1 MTKVNTFVL
10 TRETNQKDGYGVDVD
25 MNVNDEVDVDMIGGD
40 THVSLLKVSS
50 EAKFLAKQKFP
61 LALEN
66 IGEFGWQT

>member
-1 MTKVNTFVL
+1 MQSNPI
-10 TRETNQKDGYGVDVD
+10 NDI
-25 MNVNDEVDVDMIGGD
+25 NVNDEVDVDMVGGD

>member
-1 MTKVNTFVL
+1 MQSNPI
-10 TRETNQKDGYGVDVD
+10 NDI
-25 MNVNDEVDVDMIGGD
+25 NVNDELDVDIVGVD

>member
-1 MTKVNTFVL
+1 MQSNPI
-10 TRETNQKDGYGVDVD
+10 NDI
-25 MNVNDEVDVDMIGGD
+25 NVNDEVDVDIVGVD

-50 EAKFLAKQKFP
+50 EAKFLAKQKIP

>member
-1 MTKVNTFVL
+1 MIEFDTLNNSMVPS
-10 TRETNQKDGYGVDVD
+10 VDVEF
-25 MNVNDEVDVDMIGGD
+25 NVNDEVDVDIVGVD